1 MISKNTFVTM
11 INTISEVIEESKAM
25 CSCPIPGSFFDD
37 DAKSELLA
45 GCDYQQDL
53 IKMLEVVMIDRYS
66 VIHDF
71 LYKRDENGE
80 LFFGIPQFDGVIKV
94 FLISSAEELYD
105 YLLEQAAETLW
116 DFVSSIV
123 R

>member
-1 MISKNTFVTM
+1 
-11 INTISEVIEESKAM
+11 
-25 CSCPIPGSFFDD
+25 
-37 DAKSELLA
+37 
-45 GCDYQQDL
+45 
-53 IKMLEVVMIDRYS
+53 MIDRYS

-71 LYKRDENGE
+71 LYRRDENGE

-105 YLLEQAAETLW
+105 YLLEKAAETLW